1 MGKPTHAKSINSNQQ
16 KNLETKSGVSLI
28 CRKYSQQD
36 NIIKI
41 KKKSKEEGSVLC
53 SNYSFN
59 YSVI

>member
-41 KKKSKEEGSVLC
+41 KKNQKKKDQFYAQTIHLTTL
-53 SNYSFN
+53 
-59 YSVI
+59 